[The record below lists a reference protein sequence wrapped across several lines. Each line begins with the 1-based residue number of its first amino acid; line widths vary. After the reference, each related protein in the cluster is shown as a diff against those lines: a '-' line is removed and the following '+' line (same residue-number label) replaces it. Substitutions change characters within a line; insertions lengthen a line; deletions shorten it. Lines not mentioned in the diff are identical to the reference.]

1 MNIRQSLPRTPSI
14 ASWNMSLGTKEAWGQ
29 GGQWAVRPF
38 VCWIITIQ
46 ISMTSFTHACPLYAL
61 AISDGPNS
69 WVGRVGRP
77 FCRVHTPPGSCVGS
91 GHSEEQG
98 SPYLG
103 GQVTNS
109 RPGKPAHL
117 INLFSICQSSMLK
130 IDKHSYAPQKIFP
143 YTPYTPE
150 FYLPCEVYPLA
161 LGHLLDFVEINVSY
175 DFTNQQEIVF
185 F

>member
-69 WVGRVGRP
+69 RVGRVGRP

-91 GHSEEQG
+91 GHSEGQG
-98 SPYLG
+98 ESLYGRSSDKQP
-103 GQVTNS
+103 S
-109 RPGKPAHL
+109 RQAGSFDQSVYHL
-117 INLFSICQSSMLK
+117 PVFYVEDWQTELRSSK
-130 IDKHSYAPQKIFP
+130 NISSVH
-143 YTPYTPE
+143 T
-150 FYLPCEVYPLA
+150 
-161 LGHLLDFVEINVSY
+161 
-175 DFTNQQEIVF
+175 
-185 F
+185 